1 MKQTR
6 PHKQKQDTDTLE
18 IDWIQEEEHLR
29 NSKEL
34 LQKQVLE
41 TVSIRFVFVDSESN
55 VLMDT
60 SYKQPLIAITPD
72 SVSGVYGGDFTSKDI
87 VKNAEHEV
95 SAEARGIR
103 GITGDGLPSKVIE
116 PSQSILSK
124 TTLLQCIQTAK
135 KEYIDS
141 ILNELDDTT
150 LSVSFSVMDVLIW
163 NMDVET
169 DHLQTYAETLPPEW
183 IGREFTK
190 GNIYEDIV
198 FMPSLCIFH
207 SIQTVYVF
215 LRVSFRKNIPNV
227 SVVSSTA
234 AKKYTRRRNCR

>member
-1 MKQTR
+1 
-6 PHKQKQDTDTLE
+6 
-18 IDWIQEEEHLR
+18 
-29 NSKEL
+29 
-34 LQKQVLE
+34 
-41 TVSIRFVFVDSESN
+41 
-55 VLMDT
+55 MDT
-60 SYKQPLIAITPD
+60 SYKQPLIAKLPD
-72 SVSGVYGGDFTSKDI
+72 SVAGLSGGDFTSKDI
-87 VKNAEHEV
+87 VKNAGHEV
-95 SAEARGIR
+95 AGIR

-141 ILNELDDTT
+141 ILNKLDDTT
-150 LSVSFSVMDVLIW
+150 LTVSFSVMDVLIW

-215 LRVSFRKNIPNV
+215 LRVSFRKSIPDV
-227 SVVSSTA
+227 SVVSSTC
-234 AKKYTRRRNCR
+234 AKKYTRRRNRV